1 MAGGADMRGGP
12 QQRPPALQH
21 VRGYEEW
28 PEWLRTGVE
37 QASIPTAD
45 EYGSVDCKPD
55 GSARR
60 RSPCPR
66 PVGHPGIGIQHP
78 LGTV

>member
-1 MAGGADMRGGP
+1 MASGADMRGGP

-21 VRGYEEW
+21 V

-37 QASIPTAD
+37 QVSIPTAV

-55 GSARR
+55 GNARR
-60 RSPCPR
+60 HSPCPR